1 MNQLGCVL
9 VFREGLSKEDAVR
22 ALNSISH
29 VLQLPATTYGTEDT
43 GQRTQYGQKVVRSV
57 TRPFRMA
64 DKIHEFNPEHGGPV
78 WYIP

>member
-1 MNQLGCVL
+1 MKLGCVL
-9 VFREGLSKEDAVR
+9 VFRDDVSKEKAVA

-29 VLQLPATTYGTEDT
+29 VLDLPTTTYGTEDT
-43 GQRTQYGQKVVRSV
+43 GERTKHGQKVVRSV

-64 DKIHEFNPEHGGPV
+64 DKIHSFNPEHGGPV